1 MFFPLGEVKVKKKTA
16 FLAGGIKKTIII
28 DKQLD
33 GFLKEF
39 GNRIIDNNNTSCKQI
54 IEETISGGGDSKD
67 FNTGRVKCCRYCNNV
82 LWKDLVVNGQNTII
96 CSSCDDKMICFK
108 CLYYYHDDYIDHEQ
122 CIDSQDCDLYEKY
135 GNDEVFVGKRRDSDT
150 NDRGIENFKE
160 NKFFHPRRCF
170 NCKGWGVKDR
180 HCNHITCI
188 CGAQWCWFCGAPY
201 DHNYWN
207 SSFNCRNLHLAGLD
221 SDSFDSSLNK
231 KMKIHD
237 DDLLPWERKKNKIL
251 KKQIQ
256 NFIKLGKNKLNKKN
270 KKPIK
275 QKGNDLLCCNCFLD
289 CLDKIKN
296 CFPDIYYL
304 FSTKTLTLQIY
315 ASNLFIIFMHSSKVF
330 K

>member
-1 MFFPLGEVKVKKKTA
+1 
-16 FLAGGIKKTIII
+16 
-28 DKQLD
+28 
-33 GFLKEF
+33 
-39 GNRIIDNNNTSCKQI
+39 
-54 IEETISGGGDSKD
+54 
-67 FNTGRVKCCRYCNNV
+67 
-82 LWKDLVVNGQNTII
+82 
-96 CSSCDDKMICFK
+96 
-108 CLYYYHDDYIDHEQ
+108 
-122 CIDSQDCDLYEKY
+122 
-135 GNDEVFVGKRRDSDT
+135 
-150 NDRGIENFKE
+150 
-160 NKFFHPRRCF
+160 
-170 NCKGWGVKDR
+170 
-180 HCNHITCI
+180 
-188 CGAQWCWFCGAPY
+188 
-201 DHNYWN
+201 
-207 SSFNCRNLHLAGLD
+207 LHLAGLD